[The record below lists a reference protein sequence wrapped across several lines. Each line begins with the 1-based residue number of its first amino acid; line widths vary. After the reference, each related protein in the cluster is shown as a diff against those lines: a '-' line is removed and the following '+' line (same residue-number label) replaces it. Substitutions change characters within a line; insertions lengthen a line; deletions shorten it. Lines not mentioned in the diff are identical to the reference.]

1 MKTSKEGVVLIGEL
15 LTRYGQGGSCYES
28 KAPSAYH
35 NSFIVVDRTE
45 AWVVETVG
53 RFWAA
58 ELVKGNYYIV
68 KGTLTSGMQTLW
80 TNLGDQQT
88 RWSER
93 NSRPVSVE
101 VTSKANQSC
110 LICFCMLLLSCK

>member
-28 KAPSAYH
+28 KATSAYH

-58 ELVKGNYYIV
+58 ELVKGKYYIV
-68 KGTLTSGMQTLW
+68 KGTLASGMQTLW
-80 TNLGDQQT
+80 TNLCSDSPLGSQQT
-88 RWSER
+88 R
-93 NSRPVSVE
+93 
-101 VTSKANQSC
+101 
-110 LICFCMLLLSCK
+110 